1 MFYLFMFRSICER
14 FNVGRSTALYITRR
28 VVRALVDLAPVIIK
42 WPTDEQ
48 LNEVWEGFE
57 SMSTFPK
64 VIGAIDGTHINIP
77 APKHY
82 PESYVNRKG
91 HHSIQLQVCL
101 LFYSKCFLLN
111 FM

>member
-1 MFYLFMFRSICER
+1 M
-14 FNVGRSTALYITRR
+14 GRSTALYITRR
-28 VVRALVDLAPVIIK
+28 VVKALVELAPVIK
-42 WPTDEQ
+42 WFTNER

-77 APKHY
+77 APKDH

-91 HHSIQLQVCL
+91 HHSIQLQVCISPFSFSIVL
-101 LFYSKCFLLN
+101 YIYTVRKYVYINCLSLN